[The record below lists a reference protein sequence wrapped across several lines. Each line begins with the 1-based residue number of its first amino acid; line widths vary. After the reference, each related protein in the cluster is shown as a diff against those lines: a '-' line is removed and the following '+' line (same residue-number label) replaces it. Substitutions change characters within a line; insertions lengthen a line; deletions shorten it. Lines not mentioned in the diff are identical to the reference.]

1 MLNVSLL
8 AQGDDAAAAG
18 VALAVNCCMLIFIL
32 LTTAGSIAGLWG
44 IFTKAGQPGWAA
56 IVPFYNVYVATQ
68 IAGLEILWFVLALI
82 PCVQYVALAYIF
94 IKLAERFGKGIGFA
108 IGMILVPFVFLPM
121 LGFGSDRYQPL
132 TGAAPPR
139 KF

>member
-1 MLNVSLL
+1 MLDVSLL
-8 AQGDDAAAAG
+8 AQNEDAAAAG

-32 LTTAGSIAGLWG
+32 LTTVGSIAGLWG

-68 IAGLEILWFVLALI
+68 VAGLEILWFVLALI
-82 PCVQYVALAYIF
+82 PCVQYVALLS
-94 IKLAERFGKGIGFA
+94 KLAERFGKGIGFA

-121 LGFGSDRYQPL
+121 LGFGSDRYQPVA
-132 TGAAPPR
+132 GAAPPR